1 MKKEK
6 PAQSSSVRKGMF
18 GRTIEKSKDAFGNT
32 RREVSRT
39 KKDGTEVV
47 KSKSKREYGDK
58 KVTTKYKTLRKD
70 VPGSEGNKN
79 PFTAKKLVETKV
91 KEKTSGQG
99 LKKRNVY
106 SSRSSSLESGYGR
119 ATKTELLKK
128 KSTEKTGLMGK
139 RKAV

>member
-18 GRTIEKSKDAFGNT
+18 GRTIEKTKDASGTT
-32 RREVSRT
+32 RRTVSRT
-39 KKDGTEVV
+39 KKDGTDVL
-47 KSKSKREYGDK
+47 KSKTKAQYGDK
-58 KVTTKYKTLRKD
+58 KVTTKYKSLSKD

-79 PFTAKKLVETKV
+79 PLMAKKLVESKV

-99 LKKRNVY
+99 LKKRQVY
-106 SSRSSSLESGYGR
+106 SGSSTFVESGYGR
-119 ATKTELLKK
+119 GAKTEYLKK
-128 KSTEKTGLMGK
+128 KATEKTGLMGK

>member
-6 PAQSSSVRKGMF
+6 PAQSSTVRKGMF
-18 GRTIEKSKDAFGNT
+18 GRTIEKRKNASGVTNRT
-32 RREVSRT
+32 VSRT

-47 KSKSKREYGDK
+47 KSKTKAKYGDK
-58 KVTTKYKTLRKD
+58 KITTKYKSLSKD

-79 PFTAKKLVETKV
+79 PLTAKKLVDTKI

-99 LKKRNVY
+99 LKKRQVY
-106 SSRSSSLESGYGR
+106 SQSSTSLESGYGR
-119 ATKTELLKK
+119 AAKTEVLKK
-128 KSTEKTGLMGK
+128 NATEKTGLLGK